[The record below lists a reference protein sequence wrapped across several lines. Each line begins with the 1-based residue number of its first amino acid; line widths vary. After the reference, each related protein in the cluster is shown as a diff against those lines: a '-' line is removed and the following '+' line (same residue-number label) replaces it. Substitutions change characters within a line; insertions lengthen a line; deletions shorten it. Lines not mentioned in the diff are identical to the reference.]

1 MMKETR
7 HPRRPA
13 TLKLILAMMLLVCG
27 SAICQSASPA
37 SIALPSLSTP
47 AARLWEYADL
57 AVQWEQEYLRI
68 DTTNPPGNEAR
79 AAAFFKK
86 VFDAEG
92 IENQVLEFAPGR
104 ANIIATLRHDPAGA
118 RGPAQRP
125 LILLSHEDVVTS
137 DPAHWKFDPFSAAI
151 DGPYLYGRGAQDMK
165 SEGLAQLVVMVMLK
179 REKVPLDRDII
190 FLATADEEVDGIG
203 TDWMIA
209 HHRDLLNHAEFLI
222 TEGGENL
229 RVGDAAKFIGVDVGE
244 KSPFWLRVTAHGIP
258 GHGSRPR
265 PDTAPNRLV
274 RALQPIIQFKPELK
288 LLPVVEEFL
297 RDMAQFQTGDRA
309 EKYRNARRYLQDK
322 TFYTLV
328 ENDIQLGY
336 MLRNTVSLTMLGGSK
351 QTNVI
356 PGEAWA
362 NLDVRLLPGEDR
374 NQFLRK
380 MRSLVTDPQVSI
392 EPQEREFRVANS
404 SSTDT
409 ALFRAF
415 RQVEA
420 KYHPGA
426 PVVPV
431 ITSGYTENQRYREI
445 GISSYG
451 FSPYTASPEE
461 SATEHGDNE
470 RIRLSELRTWVRN
483 YCSMWWLV
491 LQGADGRRLPR
502 RAGAAQ
508 GRPMIG
514 YTIGRRMGRGSKEQL

>member
-1 MMKETR
+1 MIRKTSP
-7 HPRRPA
+7 PRSTA
-13 TLKLILAMMLLVCG
+13 TVRRILAMTLLICG
-27 SAICQSASPA
+27 AAFAQTAAAPSV
-37 SIALPSLSTP
+37 ALPSDALP
-47 AARLWEYADL
+47 AARLRQYADL
-57 AVQWEQEYLRI
+57 TVQWEQEYLRI

-104 ANIIATLRHDPAGA
+104 ANIIATLRHDPAA
-118 RGPAQRP
+118 ERGLSHRP

-137 DPAHWKFDPFSAAI
+137 DPAHWKFHPFSATI

-165 SEGLAQLVVMVMLK
+165 SEGLAHLVVMVMLK
-179 REKVPLDRDII
+179 REKVMLDRDII

-209 HHRDLLNHAEFLI
+209 RHRDLLNHAEFLI

-229 RVGDAAKFIGVDVGE
+229 RAGDTAKFIGVDVGE

-265 PDTAPNRLV
+265 RDTAPNRLV
-274 RALQPIIQFKPELK
+274 RALQPIIEYRPELK

-297 RDMAQFQTGDRA
+297 RAMAPFQPAERA

-322 TFYTLV
+322 SFYALV

-336 MLRNTVSLTMLGGSK
+336 MLRNTVSLTMLGGSQ

-374 NQFLRK
+374 NQFLRTI
-380 MRSLVTDPQVSI
+380 RSLVTDPSVSI
-392 EPQEREFRVANS
+392 EPQDRIFRVANS

-409 ALFRAF
+409 PLFRAF

-426 PVVPV
+426 PVAPV

-461 SATEHGDNE
+461 SATEHGDDE
-470 RIRLSELRTWVRN
+470 RIRLSELRTGPQLLFDVIV
-483 YCSMWWLV
+483 SF
-491 LQGADGRRLPR
+491 A
-502 RAGAAQ
+502 
-508 GRPMIG
+508 
-514 YTIGRRMGRGSKEQL
+514 GRGAR